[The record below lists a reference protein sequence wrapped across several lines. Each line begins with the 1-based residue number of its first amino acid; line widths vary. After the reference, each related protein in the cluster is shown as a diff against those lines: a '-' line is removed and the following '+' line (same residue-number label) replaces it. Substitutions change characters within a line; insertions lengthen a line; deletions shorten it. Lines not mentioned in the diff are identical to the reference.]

1 MAIKSASIPWG
12 VCTGSSLR
20 LYLIPVKMATNI
32 KTNPINA
39 GKDLSKEGPLFNAKD
54 TGINT
59 VEISVDVNKKTEN
72 RATYHMTIPYTIP
85 YTIPEHLPKYFI
97 SYCRDNCTSMFSTP
111 LFIIARKW
119 ISLCVHQLINR
130 KWRCSMCTMEFYCH
144 KEKLNNKIE
153 ENWCNSKITS
163 GVTQTQRDK

>member
-12 VCTGSSLR
+12 VCTRSSLR

-32 KTNPINA
+32 KTNPINT

-59 VEISVDVNKKTEN
+59 VEISVDVNQKKTEN
-72 RATYHMTIPYTIP
+72 RATYHMIS
-85 YTIPEHLPKYFI
+85 YTIPELLPKYFI